1 MMGSTARLSYPVVFP
16 PGTSR
21 LDAAATQLWPNV
33 NADRA
38 TNMSSKV
45 RVRWLVVA
53 AVLALAQSASVT
65 VQAQFFWNW
74 NQQDQNN
81 RQRSRPQSGGLFD
94 WFGGGQHNSRPSDDD
109 SYRPPRQRQQQPNQH
124 TQQEPSESSRAPAP
138 KKAEAKDEQVGPTT
152 SIVVMGDDMAD
163 WLAYGLEDVFSD
175 TPEVR
180 VVRKN
185 KLNSGL
191 LRYDAKGDLDWWHVA
206 RDTLAQE
213 KADYVV
219 MMLGTGDR
227 QEIRVKDLAKEA
239 DTRAKDQQA
248 KDQAAKDPQAKEEA
262 EKKDGQKAT
271 KANDTDENG
280 TPSAQRAKKTAGPAE
295 FRSEEWEKI
304 YSRRI
309 DDTIAALKSK
319 GVPVIWVGL
328 PPLRGARSS
337 GDTAYLNDLYRG
349 RAERAGIKYVDVWD
363 GFVDEAGK
371 YSNYGPDFE
380 GQVRRLR
387 LSDGVFFTKA
397 GAIKL
402 ARYVEQELSR
412 LMSNRVPVALPSGP
426 FEATPSESR
435 PTERPLT
442 GPVIPLTGT
451 SKDKD
456 KDSDNLL
463 GSPGSNPTLGDA
475 IATKVLAKGETIAAP
490 PGRADNFAWTNG
502 SQPKSAAPETPI
514 ADQPK
519 PEAPVAAQPK
529 AVPSALASAPDDTK
543 QQERKKGSAGK
554 LTQQKPAKN
563 STPPQVTAPPP
574 PQDDVPRPP
583 LPIGPSGSS
592 FGPRR

>member
-1 MMGSTARLSYPVVFP
+1 MSGKMRLR
-16 PGTSR
+16 T
-21 LDAAATQLWPNV
+21 
-33 NADRA
+33 
-38 TNMSSKV
+38 
-45 RVRWLVVA
+45 RWLVVA
-53 AVLALAQSASVT
+53 AVLALAQSANVA

-74 NQQDQNN
+74 NQQDQSN

-94 WFGGGQHNSRPSDDD
+94 WFGGGQNNSRPRDDD
-109 SYRPPRQRQQQPNQH
+109 YRPPRQRQYQH
-124 TQQEPSESSRAPAP
+124 TQQEPSESSRAPPP
-138 KKAEAKDEQVGPTT
+138 KKAEAKDEQTEPTT
-152 SIVVMGDDMAD
+152 SIVVIGDDMAD
-163 WLAYGLEDVFSD
+163 WLGYGLEDVFSD
-175 TPEVR
+175 TPEIR

-219 MMLGTGDR
+219 MMLGIGDR
-227 QEIRVKDLAKEA
+227 QDIREKDLAKEA

-262 EKKDGQKAT
+262 EKKGGQKPAKT
-271 KANDTDENG
+271 NDADENA
-280 TPSAQRAKKTAGPAE
+280 TPSAQRAKKTGGSAE
-295 FRSEEWEKI
+295 FRSEEWEKV

-328 PPLRGARSS
+328 PPIRGARSS
-337 GDTAYLNDLYRG
+337 GDTAYLNELYRA

-371 YSNYGPDFE
+371 YSNYGPDYE

-387 LSDGVFFTKA
+387 SSDGVFFTKA

-412 LMSNRVPVALPSGP
+412 YMSNRVPVALPSGP
-426 FEATPSESR
+426 FEATPSESK
-435 PTERPLT
+435 PTERPLM

-451 SKDKD
+451 PKDKE

-463 GSPGSNPTLGDA
+463 GSSGSNPIQGDA
-475 IATKVLAKGETIAAP
+475 IATKVLAKGEAVAAP
-490 PGRADNFAWTNG
+490 PGRADNFAWPNG
-502 SQPKSAAPETPI
+502 SQAKSSAAAPETPI
-514 ADQPK
+514 VDQPK
-519 PEAPVAAQPK
+519 PEAPVVAQPK
-529 AVPSALASAPDDTK
+529 AAPAVTNALASAPVDIK

-554 LTQQKPAKN
+554 LTRQKPAKN
-563 STPPQVTAPPP
+563 STPPQVTAPRP

-583 LPIGPSGSS
+583 MSIGPSGGP
-592 FGPRR
+592 FGLGR

>member
-1 MMGSTARLSYPVVFP
+1 MRLR
-16 PGTSR
+16 T
-21 LDAAATQLWPNV
+21 
-33 NADRA
+33 
-38 TNMSSKV
+38 
-45 RVRWLVVA
+45 RWLVVA
-53 AVLALAQSASVT
+53 AGLALAQSASVA
-65 VQAQFFWNW
+65 VQAQSFWNW
-74 NQQDQNN
+74 NQQDQSN

-94 WFGGGQHNSRPSDDD
+94 WFGGGQNNSRPRDDD
-109 SYRPPRQRQQQPNQH
+109 YRPPRQQQYQH
-124 TQQEPSESSRAPAP
+124 TQQEPSESSRAPPP
-138 KKAEAKDEQVGPTT
+138 KKAEAKDEQTEPTT
-152 SIVVMGDDMAD
+152 SIVVIGDDMAD
-163 WLAYGLEDVFSD
+163 WLGYGLEDVFSD
-175 TPEVR
+175 TPEIR

-206 RDTLAQE
+206 RDTVAQE

-219 MMLGTGDR
+219 MMLGIGDR
-227 QEIRVKDLAKEA
+227 QDIREKDLAKEA

-262 EKKDGQKAT
+262 EKKGGQKPAKT
-271 KANDTDENG
+271 NDADENA
-280 TPSAQRAKKTAGPAE
+280 TPSAQRAKKTGGSAE
-295 FRSEEWEKI
+295 FRSDEWEKV

-328 PPLRGARSS
+328 PPIRGARSS
-337 GDTAYLNDLYRG
+337 GDTAYLNELYRA

-371 YSNYGPDFE
+371 YSNYGPDYE

-387 LSDGVFFTKA
+387 SSDGVFFTKA

-412 LMSNRVPVALPSGP
+412 YISNRVPVALPSGP

-435 PTERPLT
+435 PTERPLM
-442 GPVIPLTGT
+442 GPVIPMSGMP
-451 SKDKD
+451 KDK
-456 KDSDNLL
+456 KNSDNLL
-463 GSPGSNPTLGDA
+463 GSSGSNPIQGDA
-475 IATKVLAKGETIAAP
+475 IATKVLAKGEAVAAP
-490 PGRADNFAWTNG
+490 PGRADNFAWPNG
-502 SQPKSAAPETPI
+502 SQAQSAAVAPETPI

-519 PEAPVAAQPK
+519 PGTQPK
-529 AVPSALASAPDDTK
+529 AVPSALASAPVDLR
-543 QQERKKGSAGK
+543 QQERKKGSARK

-563 STPPQVTAPPP
+563 STPPQVTAPRS

-583 LPIGPSGSS
+583 MSIGPSGGP
-592 FGPRR
+592 FGLGR

>member
-1 MMGSTARLSYPVVFP
+1 
-16 PGTSR
+16 
-21 LDAAATQLWPNV
+21 
-33 NADRA
+33 
-38 TNMSSKV
+38 
-45 RVRWLVVA
+45 
-53 AVLALAQSASVT
+53 
-65 VQAQFFWNW
+65 
-74 NQQDQNN
+74 QQDQSN

-94 WFGGGQHNSRPSDDD
+94 WFGGGLFNSRPRDDD
-109 SYRPPRQRQQQPNQH
+109 YYSPPRQRQYQPQQQ
-124 TQQEPSESSRAPAP
+124 PSESSHAPPP
-138 KKAEAKDEQVGPTT
+138 KKAEAKDEQTGPTT

-163 WLAYGLEDVFSD
+163 WLGYGLEDVFSD
-175 TPEVR
+175 TPEIR

-206 RDTLAQE
+206 RDTVAQE

-219 MMLGTGDR
+219 MMLGIGDR
-227 QEIRVKDLAKEA
+227 QDIREKDLAKEA

-262 EKKDGQKAT
+262 EKKGGQKPAKT
-271 KANDTDENG
+271 NDADENA
-280 TPSAQRAKKTAGPAE
+280 TPSAQRAKKTGGSAE
-295 FRSEEWEKI
+295 FRSEEWEKV

-309 DDTIAALKSK
+309 DDTIAALKGK

-328 PPLRGARSS
+328 PPIRGARSS
-337 GDTAYLNDLYRG
+337 GDTAYLNELYRA

-371 YSNYGPDFE
+371 YSNYGPDYE

-387 LSDGVFFTKA
+387 SSDGVFFTKA

-412 LMSNRVPVALPSGP
+412 YMSNRVPVALPSGP

-435 PTERPLT
+435 PTERPLM

-451 SKDKD
+451 PKDKE

-463 GSPGSNPTLGDA
+463 GSSGSNPIQGDA
-475 IATKVLAKGETIAAP
+475 IATKVLAKGEAVAAP
-490 PGRADNFAWTNG
+490 PGRADNFAWPNG
-502 SQPKSAAPETPI
+502 SQSKPAAAAPETPI

-519 PEAPVAAQPK
+519 PEAPVVAQPK
-529 AVPSALASAPDDTK
+529 AAPAVTNALASAPVDIK

-554 LTQQKPAKN
+554 LTQPRPAKN
-563 STPPQVTAPPP
+563 STPPQVTAPRS

-583 LPIGPSGSS
+583 MSIGPSGGP
-592 FGPRR
+592 FGPGR

>member
-1 MMGSTARLSYPVVFP
+1 
-16 PGTSR
+16 
-21 LDAAATQLWPNV
+21 
-33 NADRA
+33 
-38 TNMSSKV
+38 MSSKMRV
-45 RVRWLVVA
+45 RTRWLVVA
-53 AVLALAQSASVT
+53 AVLAVAQSASVA
-65 VQAQFFWNW
+65 VQAQFFWN
-74 NQQDQNN
+74 QQDQSN

-94 WFGGGQHNSRPSDDD
+94 WFGGGQYNSRPRDDD
-109 SYRPPRQRQQQPNQH
+109 YYGPPRQRQQRPNQH
-124 TQQEPSESSRAPAP
+124 TQQQPSESSRAPPP
-138 KKAEAKDEQVGPTT
+138 KKAEAKDEQAGPTT

-175 TPEVR
+175 TPEIR

-219 MMLGTGDR
+219 MMLGIGDR
-227 QEIRVKDLAKEA
+227 QEIREKDLAKEA

-248 KDQAAKDPQAKEEA
+248 KDQAAKDPQAKDRQTKDEA
-262 EKKDGQKAT
+262 EKKDGQKPAKT
-271 KANDTDENG
+271 NDTDENA
-280 TPSAQRAKKTAGPAE
+280 TPSVQRAKKNAGPAE
-295 FRSEEWEKI
+295 FRKHEWEKV

-328 PPLRGARSS
+328 PPIRGARSS
-337 GDTAYLNDLYRG
+337 SDTAYLNELYRA
-349 RAERAGIKYVDVWD
+349 RAERAGVKYVDVWD

-371 YSNYGPDFE
+371 YSNYGPDYE

-412 LMSNRVPVALPSGP
+412 YMSNRVPVALPSGP

-435 PTERPLT
+435 PTERPLL
-442 GPVIPLTGT
+442 GAVMPLTGT
-451 SKDKD
+451 TKDKE
-456 KDSDNLL
+456 KGSDDLL
-463 GSPGSNPTLGDA
+463 GAPGSNPTLGDA
-475 IATKVLAKGETIAAP
+475 IATKVLAKGETVAAP
-490 PGRADNFAWTNG
+490 PGRADNFAWPNG
-502 SQPKSAAPETPI
+502 SQAKSSAAAPETPI

-519 PEAPVAAQPK
+519 PEAPVTAQPK
-529 AVPSALASAPDDTK
+529 AAVTNALASAPDDMK
-543 QQERKKGSAGK
+543 QQERKKGSPGR
-554 LTQQKPAKN
+554 LTHQKPAKH
-563 STPPQVTAPPP
+563 STPAQVTAPRP

-583 LPIGPSGSS
+583 MPIGPSGSP
-592 FGPRR
+592 FGPTR

>member
-1 MMGSTARLSYPVVFP
+1 
-16 PGTSR
+16 
-21 LDAAATQLWPNV
+21 
-33 NADRA
+33 
-38 TNMSSKV
+38 MSSKM
-45 RVRWLVVA
+45 RLRARWLVVA
-53 AVLALAQSASVT
+53 AVLTLAQSASVAA
-65 VQAQFFWNW
+65 QAQFFWNW
-74 NQQDQNN
+74 NQQDQHN
-81 RQRSRPQSGGLFD
+81 RQSSRRQSGGLFD
-94 WFGGGQHNSRPSDDD
+94 WFGGGLFNSRPHDDD
-109 SYRPPRQRQQQPNQH
+109 SYGPPRPRQQQPNIH
-124 TQQEPSESSRAPAP
+124 TQQEPSESSRAPPP
-138 KKAEAKDEQVGPTT
+138 KKAEAKDEQIGPTS

-191 LRYDAKGDLDWWHVA
+191 LHYDAKGDLGWWHVA

-213 KADYVV
+213 KVDYVV
-219 MMLGTGDR
+219 MMLGLGDR
-227 QEIRVKDLAKEA
+227 QAIRVKDLAKEA
-239 DTRAKDQQA
+239 DTRTNDQQA
-248 KDQAAKDPQAKEEA
+248 KDQAAKDPQAKDRPAKNEV
-262 EKKDGQKAT
+262 EKKDGQKPAKT
-271 KANDTDENG
+271 SDTDENG
-280 TPSAQRAKKTAGPAE
+280 TSSAQRNKKTGAPAE

-328 PPLRGARSS
+328 PPLRGSRSS
-337 GDTAYLNDLYRG
+337 SDAAYLNELYRA

-371 YSNYGPDFE
+371 YSNYGPDYE

-387 LSDGVFFTKA
+387 LSDGIFFTKS

-412 LMSNRVPVALPSGP
+412 YMSNRLPVALPSGSL
-426 FEATPSESR
+426 EAAPSDSK
-435 PTERPLT
+435 PTERPRMGPVISLT
-442 GPVIPLTGT
+442 GPQ
-451 SKDKD
+451 KD
-456 KDSDNLL
+456 KDSDSLI
-463 GSPGSNPTLGDA
+463 GAPGISPTLGDA

-490 PGRADNFAWTNG
+490 PGRADNFAWLNR
-502 SQPKSAAPETPI
+502 SQTEPAAAASEIPI
-514 ADQPK
+514 AEQPK
-519 PEAPVAAQPK
+519 PEAPVAVQPK
-529 AVPSALASAPDDTK
+529 TVPAALASAPVDIK

-563 STPPQVTAPPP
+563 STPPQVTAPTP

-583 LPIGPSGSS
+583 MPIGPSGSPS
-592 FGPRR
+592 GPRR